1 MDAKDVFGEVNVEQQ
16 NAVNTAIKANITV
29 RIKYR
34 DETSE
39 FAVNSRELYIAFA
52 VQKEHHAVQEKT
64 DVKVVG
70 EITRSEVP
78 KTALTAF
85 HHIENQTH
93 CVLINKNSVK
103 HKYKP

>member
-1 MDAKDVFGEVNVEQQ
+1 M
-16 NAVNTAIKANITV
+16 
-29 RIKYR
+29 
-34 DETSE
+34 
-39 FAVNSRELYIAFA
+39 NSGALYIAFA

-78 KTALTAF
+78 KTALTVS

-93 CVLINKNSVK
+93 CVVIIKNSVK
-103 HKYKP
+103 YKYKP